1 MNRSFP
7 IFLCISLFTS
17 TVAFA
22 QELPC
27 GSSQV
32 NNEMLRLYPEKAV
45 LAEQMNR
52 EALEYTSEN
61 YGHDRSV
68 VRVIPVVVHII
79 HNNGPENISKEQV
92 LDAIRIINEDFRGQN
107 ADLSQITDA
116 FAGITADSEFEFRL
130 AKLDPNGN
138 CTDGITRTV
147 STQTFSAGDAV
158 KSLVNWN
165 TSMYLNIWVATTLE
179 NGAGGYAYYPGWAP
193 GQDNEGIVIR
203 NAQFG
208 SIGTSNAGNSASRSL
223 SHEIGHYFNL
233 AHTWGNSNDNAVP
246 ENCNDDDGV
255 SDTPNTIGTASGC
268 NLNQVTCGSLDN
280 VENYMDYSSCGRMF
294 TEGQKARMQSAA
306 QSSAGDRNNL
316 WSSTNRLNTG
326 TNNGFEAPC
335 TPTIEFLA
343 SNTLACEG
351 ATVQFTDVSWGADQ
365 DETWSWNWNFPGGT
379 PSSSTEQ
386 NPVITYNQAGSYSAT
401 LTINTGA
408 GPASETQT
416 NLITIGEF
424 GNGQLAPYSQGM
436 EDAAFPSN
444 PSNSDYDWSIEAG
457 SATTWQR
464 NTIAAATGA
473 GSARINLR
481 VVSSGT
487 LNSLISPPINMS
499 AVASEDARL
508 TFKVAHA
515 PRSSG
520 GSTER
525 LRVYSSNDCGETWQ
539 IRYTKAGSTL
549 STIGNSTVSGTFT
562 PSANQWRS
570 ESVNLATAAGQEHVL
585 FKFEALSDGQN
596 YLYLDDIN
604 ILAGPLGI
612 EDNNTIESVS
622 VVPNPISDNAIL
634 SITSAMS
641 SDVRVAITDAL
652 GRTLGDNWLTI
663 DAGTNAIPLNKIA
676 SISIPGVYF
685 VTVYSGLN
693 QNTIKLVK

>member
-1 MNRSFP
+1 MNRFFSV
-7 IFLCISLFTS
+7 FLSIWFFISVS
-17 TVAFA
+17 VFA

-27 GSSQV
+27 GTSQV
-32 NNEMLRLYPEKAV
+32 NNEMLRLYPEKAAIAAQ
-45 LAEQMNR
+45 LNR
-52 EALEYTSEN
+52 EALEYTAEN
-61 YGHDRSV
+61 YGQDRSV

-79 HNNGPENISKEQV
+79 HNNGPENITKDQV
-92 LDAIRIINEDFRGQN
+92 IDAIRVINEDFRGQN
-107 ADLSQITDA
+107 PDLAQVVDA
-116 FAGITADSEFEFRL
+116 FSGITADSEVEFRL
-130 AKLDPNGN
+130 AKIDPDGN
-138 CTDGITRTV
+138 CTDGITRT
-147 STQTFSAGDAV
+147 FSALTFTAGENV

-165 TSMYLNIWVATTLE
+165 TAMYLNVWVVANIE
-179 NGAGGYAYYPGWAP
+179 SGAGAYAYYPGWAP
-193 GQDNEGIVIR
+193 GQDNEGIVCR
-203 NAQFG
+203 HTQFG
-208 SIGTSNAGNSASRSL
+208 SIGTSNGGNFSARTL

-233 AHTWGNSNDNAVP
+233 AHTWGNSNDNAQP

-255 SDTPNTIGTASGC
+255 DDTPNTIGSAQEC
-268 NLNQVTCGSLDN
+268 DLNQITCGSLDN
-280 VENYMDYSSCGRMF
+280 VENYMDYSTCGRMF
-294 TEGQKARMQSAA
+294 TAGQKSRMQSAL
-306 QSSAGDRNNL
+306 QSSAGQRNNL
-316 WSSTNRLNTG
+316 WTSTNRINTG
-326 TNNGFEAPC
+326 TNNGFDEPC
-335 TPTIEFLA
+335 APTIAFFA

-351 ATVQFTDVSWGADQ
+351 ATVQYNDASFGADQ
-365 DETWSWNWNFPGGT
+365 DETWEWNWSFPGGT
-379 PSSSTEQ
+379 PSSSTDQ
-386 NPVITYNQAGSYSAT
+386 NPVVTYNQAGTFNAT

-424 GNGQLAPYSQGM
+424 GNGQLAPYSQGI
-436 EDAAFPSN
+436 EDATFPSN
-444 PSNSDYDWSIEAG
+444 PSNSNYDWFIEAG

-464 NTIAAATGA
+464 TTTASATGA

-487 LNSLISPPINMS
+487 VNSLISPPINMS

-515 PRSSG
+515 PRNSG

-525 LRVYSSNDCGETWQ
+525 LRVYSSTDCGETWQ
-539 IRYTKAGSTL
+539 IRYTKAGNTL
-549 STIGNSTVSGTFT
+549 STIGSSTVSGTFT

-570 ESVNLATAAGQEHVL
+570 ESVSLATAAGVEHVL

-612 EDNNTIESVS
+612 EDNNSIESLS
-622 VVPNPISDNAIL
+622 VIPNPISDNAIL
-634 SITSAMS
+634 SITSAMA

-652 GRTLGDNWLTI
+652 GRMLGDNWLTI
-663 DAGTNAIPLNKIA
+663 DAGTNAIPLNKVA

-693 QNTIKLVK
+693 QSTIKLVK

>member
-1 MNRSFP
+1 MNRSLS
-7 IFLCISLFTS
+7 IFLFFSLFLS
-17 TVAFA
+17 SFASA

-32 NNEMLRLYPEKAV
+32 NNEVLRLYPEKAA

-61 YGHDRSV
+61 YGQNRSV

-92 LDAIRIINEDFRGQN
+92 IDAMRVINEDFRGQN
-107 ADLSQITDA
+107 PDLNQVVDNFS
-116 FAGITADSEFEFRL
+116 GITADSEVEFRL

-147 STQTFSAGDAV
+147 SVLTFTAGENV

-165 TSMYLNIWVATTLE
+165 TSRYLNIWVVASIE
-179 NGAGGYAYYPGWAP
+179 SGAGAYAYYPGWAP
-193 GQDNEGIVIR
+193 GQDNEGIVCR
-203 NAQFG
+203 NTQFG
-208 SIGTSNAGNSASRSL
+208 SIGTSNGGNFSARTL

-233 AHTWGNSNDNAVP
+233 AHTWGNSNDNNLP
-246 ENCNDDDGV
+246 ENCGDDDGV
-255 SDTPNTIGTASGC
+255 DDTPNTIGSAQNC
-268 NLNQVTCGSLDN
+268 DLNQITCGSLDN
-280 VENYMDYSSCGRMF
+280 VENYMDYSTCGRMF
-294 TEGQKARMQSAA
+294 TLGQKARMQSAL
-306 QSSAGDRNNL
+306 QSSAGQRNNL
-316 WSSTNRLNTG
+316 WTSTNRLNTG
-326 TNNGFEAPC
+326 TNNGFDAPC
-335 TPTIEFLA
+335 APTIEFLA

-365 DETWSWNWNFPGGT
+365 DETWAWNWSFPGGT
-379 PSSSTEQ
+379 PSSSAEQ
-386 NPVITYNQAGSYSAT
+386 NPIITYNQAGTYNAT

-416 NLITIGEF
+416 NLISIGEF

-436 EDAAFPSN
+436 EDATFPSN
-444 PSNSDYDWSIEAG
+444 PSNSNYDWAIEAG

-464 NTIAAATGA
+464 TSTAAATGA
-473 GSARINLR
+473 ASVRINLR
-481 VVSSGT
+481 VISSGT
-487 LNSLISPPINMS
+487 VNSLISPPINMS
-499 AVASEDARL
+499 AVSSEDARL

-515 PRSSG
+515 PRNSG

-525 LRVYSSNDCGETWQ
+525 LRVYSSTDCGETWQ

-549 STIGNSTVSGTFT
+549 STIGSITVSGTFT

-604 ILAGPLGI
+604 ILAGTLGI
-612 EDNNTIESVS
+612 EDNNTIENVS
-622 VVPNPISDNAIL
+622 VIPNPISDNAIL
-634 SITSAMS
+634 SITSAMA
-641 SDVRVAITDAL
+641 SDVHVAITDAL
-652 GRTLGDNWLTI
+652 GRMLGDSWLTI
-663 DAGTNAIPLNKIA
+663 DAGTIAIPLNKVA
-676 SISIPGVYF
+676 SVSIPGVYF
-685 VTVYSGLN
+685 VTLYSGQN
-693 QNTIKLVK
+693 QSTIKLVK